1 VKYLHLLSKATAIL
15 ALLVIL
21 KLGVDYLNLDVV
33 SAGPIIT
40 AFVAGLIFTIAI
52 IFTGT
57 LTDYKESEK
66 IPGELAASMKALYK
80 DSNVVLSISNNGRIA
95 TSTQSHINE
104 LLVVII
110 SNFKRNVWKLK
121 EIHSAID
128 KIDDDIKNLAQNN
141 LAPPLIVKFRSE
153 LSNIDKISYRVDA
166 IVETTFIPAAYM
178 ITQIAIGMV
187 IFVLLF
193 VQIDP
198 YYEGVMLFGTVS
210 FLLISV
216 LLLIKDMDNP
226 FTGSAQI
233 DLSPLYKLEEYLKN
247 K

>member
-1 VKYLHLLSKATAIL
+1 VNYLHLLLKAAAIL
-15 ALLVIL
+15 AILLIL
-21 KLGVDYLNLDVV
+21 KLAIDYLNLDVV
-33 SAGPIIT
+33 AASPIIT
-40 AFVAGLIFTIAI
+40 AFVAGVIFTIAI

-66 IPGELAASMKALYK
+66 IPGELAASIKTLYK
-80 DSNVVLSISNNGRIA
+80 DTRVVTSISNNGKIA
-95 TSTQSHINE
+95 STTQTDIKQ
-104 LLVVII
+104 LLSIII
-110 SNFKRNVWKLK
+110 SNFRRNVWKLK
-121 EIHSAID
+121 EMNPVID
-128 KIDDDIKNLAQNN
+128 RIDENINNLAQNG
-141 LAPPLIVKFRSE
+141 LAPPLIVKFCNE
-153 LSNIDKISYRVDA
+153 LTTVDRILYRVDA
-166 IVETTFIPAAYM
+166 IMETTFVPAAYV
-178 ITQIAIGMV
+178 ITEIAIGMV

-226 FTGSAQI
+226 FAGNVQI
-233 DLSPLYKLEEYLKN
+233 DLSSLYKLEEYLKD